1 MHESDSKIEATCFI
15 IFLHFCRNC
24 RRTKRQYVKIGA
36 MINAVNFYFSIK
48 LYKWVNVQLDIKN
61 GLVWPWWWS
70 SVHRA
75 SHLLWRSEFE
85 CRSSLQSFSV
95 KSVFEK
101 KENKQ
106 KRPGLAHLKT
116 DWLENRARSS
126 VTRQKSPN
134 RCKSCPNM
142 ITLEKWMI
150 FDTFTKIA

>member
-48 LYKWVNVQLDIKN
+48 LYKWVNVQLDIKT
-61 GLVWPWWWS
+61 GLVGPWWWS

-106 KRPGLAHLKT
+106 KRPGLGHLKT
-116 DWLENRARSS
+116 DWLENRARRQLGTGQICNWNLCTIKLSFHLPL
-126 VTRQKSPN
+126 TRD
-134 RCKSCPNM
+134 R
-142 ITLEKWMI
+142 
-150 FDTFTKIA
+150 